1 MGLSVKHPFGPATV
15 ATLSATGAQAITI
28 NDNVTYIDGVTTQAT
43 GNRTINLTI
52 PTTNAIAVGARIFLA
67 SKTAATETTIA
78 GTGMTMPTITG
89 VAGKTKVTELFYN
102 GTAFVATSA
111 GYQID

>member
-15 ATLSATGAQAITI
+15 IALTATGTQAITI
-28 NDNVTYIDGVTTQAT
+28 NDNVTYVDGVTTQAT

-52 PTTNAIAVGARIFLA
+52 PTTNNITVGSRIFIA
-67 SKTAATETTIA
+67 SKTASTETTIA
-78 GTGMTMPTITG
+78 GTGMIMPTITG
-89 VAGKTKVTELFYN
+89 VAGKTKITELFYN
-102 GTAFVATSA
+102 GTNFVATSA